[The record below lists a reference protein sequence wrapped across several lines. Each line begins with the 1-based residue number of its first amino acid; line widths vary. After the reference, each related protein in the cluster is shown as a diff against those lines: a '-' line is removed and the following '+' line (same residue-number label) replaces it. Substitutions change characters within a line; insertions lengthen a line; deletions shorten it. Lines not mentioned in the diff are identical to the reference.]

1 MKKKKARFCF
11 FTLLELI
18 VVMSIIFLASAM
30 SVAIFREQSPSKRL
44 EDASLQ
50 WRNFCAGVRYRAL
63 EGGRELQILFDPEER
78 LFYMYDPSAAAAE
91 GEEDSEEDPG
101 EEEESDSPFPKRQKM
116 RNELKWT
123 LPEGFEL
130 GDFPAADEEPDVEN
144 AYVLFTFYGDGTASG
159 KRKLEL
165 RIGEEMGKVFEIS
178 ALTGRLNVREIGNE
192 TDR

>member
-1 MKKKKARFCF
+1 MKSKVTAVQH

-30 SVAIFREQSPSKRL
+30 SVAVFREQSPAKRL
-44 EDASLQ
+44 ENASLQ

-78 LFYMYDPSAAAAE
+78 LFYMYDPAANE
-91 GEEDSEEDPG
+91 EEEEEEDSDS
-101 EEEESDSPFPKRQKM
+101 EEESPFPKRQKM
-116 RNELKWT
+116 RNELKWS

-130 GDFPAADEEPDVEN
+130 GDFPAADEEPDVDN
-144 AYVLFTFYGDGTASG
+144 AFIVFSFYGDGTAGG

-165 RIGEEMGKVFEIS
+165 RAGEELGKIFEIS
-178 ALTGRLNVREIGNE
+178 ALTGRLNVRELKDDTKN
-192 TDR
+192 